1 MKRLAILSLAVAT
14 ALLGMTLPSGAQQ
27 DTIMKTDDIV
37 QGLLPKKRTRGLEI
51 TGANP
56 GAIPDAGAAAKVVLK
71 VNFGHNSDELTD
83 QARQQLDALGGALNR
98 DELQQYHFEISGHTT
113 SQGTATYN
121 RALSQRRADRV
132 VAYLA
137 SQAVNRSRLNPVG
150 KGFDE
155 PLNPNDPLAPDNR
168 RVEVRTL
175 AP

>member
-14 ALLGMTLPSGAQQ
+14 ALLGMTLPSRAQH

-56 GAIPDAGAAAKVVLK
+56 GAIPDSAAAKVVLK
-71 VNFGHNSDELTD
+71 VNFGHNSDELTE
-83 QARQQLDALGGALNR
+83 QARQQLDALVGALNR
-98 DELQQYHFEISGHTT
+98 DELQQYRFEISGHTT

-137 SQAVNRSRLNPVG
+137 GQAVNRSRLSPVG

>member
-14 ALLGMTLPSGAQQ
+14 ALLGINLPTSAQQ
-27 DTIMKTDDIV
+27 DTIMKADDIV

-56 GAIPDAGAAAKVVLK
+56 GAIPDAAAKVVLK

-83 QARQQLDALGGALNR
+83 QARQQLDALAGALNK
-98 DELQQYHFEISGHTT
+98 DELQQYRFEISGHTT

-137 SQAVNRSRLNPVG
+137 GHAVNRGRLKPIG